1 VRHDVQAHGWDAVSL
16 VEPPV
21 FGGRQDRRPY
31 TGRQIVRLSEP
42 RWHTVMSFG
51 QHRGT
56 SPVGQQVS
64 VPSAPPP
71 QNLCPVG
78 HTHNPPAQINVS
90 GQHLLLHLRGC
101 GHGAAQAPPGMEAI
115 TMPTRAAP
123 KSRSARRRDRL
134 PSVRLRARSS
144 KGCPTPASRPL
155 QGGLSRAPHRLPAA
169 SCRPLLPA
177 RRRVSSDHP
186 RSRG

>member
-1 VRHDVQAHGWDAVSL
+1 MRRST
-16 VEPPV
+16 
-21 FGGRQDRRPY
+21 GRQDRRPY
-31 TGRQIVRLSEP
+31 TSRQNTSSFSP

-56 SPVGQQVS
+56 SPVGQQVVPS
-64 VPSAPPP
+64 GQQVSAPSAPPP
-71 QNLCPVG
+71 QNLCPAG
-78 HTHNPPAQINVS
+78 HTHNPSAQINVS

-101 GHGAAQAPPGMEAI
+101 GHGAAQATPGMEAI

-144 KGCPTPASRPL
+144 KGCPTPARYGEDSPEP
-155 QGGLSRAPHRLPAA
+155 PHRLPAA
-169 SCRPLLPA
+169 SCRPLLSA
-177 RRRVSSDHP
+177 RCRVSSDLP